1 MFEPLADSASTD
13 ECCQRLMLTNA
24 VNGCLTCHGKSYCA
38 EAEVANSCIR
48 SVSSRCDC
56 GY

>member
-13 ECCQRLMLTNA
+13 ECSQRLMLTNA